1 MNNCGL
7 QGRYIPVFASAIYD
21 KNAELAAA
29 GVAPINLTSVM
40 IGVCSAW
47 RPLNEG

>member
-1 MNNCGL
+1 MNDCER

-40 IGVCSAW
+40 IGLCSTRRHLYA
-47 RPLNEG
+47 G